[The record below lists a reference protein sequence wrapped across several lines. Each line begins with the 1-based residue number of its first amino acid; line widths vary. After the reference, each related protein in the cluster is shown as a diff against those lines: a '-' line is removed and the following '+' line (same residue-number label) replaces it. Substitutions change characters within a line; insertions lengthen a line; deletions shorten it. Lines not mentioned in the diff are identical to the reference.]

1 MLLELWIEV
10 SMLEVNEE
18 VRDLLFTHDL
28 LFLVEDFEIMVIK
41 DLIDLVKLINRG
53 C

>member
-1 MLLELWIEV
+1 MLLDLRITV

-18 VRDLLFTHDL
+18 VCDLLFAHDL

-41 DLIDLVKLINRG
+41 DLIDLVELIK
-53 C
+53 